1 LVFEI
6 DLIGLQLF
14 EISASTPLLSCFL
27 LERFPISTHSAVDFS
42 WKMLRRSTSL
52 IPFALVG

>member
-14 EISASTPLLSCFL
+14 EISASTPSLSCFL
-27 LERFPISTHSAVDFS
+27 LDLFPISIHSAVDFS
-42 WKMLRRSTSL
+42 WKMSIRSTSL

>member
-14 EISASTPLLSCFL
+14 EIFASTPLLSCFS
-27 LERFPISTHSAVDFS
+27 LERFPISIHSAVDFS
-42 WKMLRRSTSL
+42 WKMLRRSISL
-52 IPFALVG
+52 ILFALVG